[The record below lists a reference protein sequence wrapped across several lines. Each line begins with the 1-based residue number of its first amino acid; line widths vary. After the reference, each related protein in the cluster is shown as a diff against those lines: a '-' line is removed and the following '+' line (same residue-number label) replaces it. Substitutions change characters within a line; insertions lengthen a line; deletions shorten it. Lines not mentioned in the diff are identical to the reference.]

1 MEPSWIMTFM
11 SLTQAPSMFLKVL
24 LARAIACWTAS
35 SKPFS
40 EIALISVTVA
50 TLKVM
55 APPFR
60 ILAHYSSRIGYHLG
74 RETKPSE
81 KFIIDAP
88 GGPREHHTSSK
99 QLGTY
104 SKWEQEEA
112 PARVDMH
119 DEPNDVTET
128 LRPQAA
134 RHCAASVSFTHPLTP
149 SLPPAMVRKMHRV
162 S

>member
-1 MEPSWIMTFM
+1 
-11 SLTQAPSMFLKVL
+11 MFLKVL
-24 LARAIACWTAS
+24 LALAMACWTAS
-35 SKPFS
+35 SKFFS

-55 APPFR
+55 AHPFR
-60 ILAHYSSRIGYHLG
+60 ILAHYSSRIGYHRG
-74 RETKPSE
+74 SETKPSE
-81 KFIIDAP
+81 KFTIDAP

-99 QLGTY
+99 QLDTY
-104 SKWEQEEA
+104 SKREQEEG

-128 LRPQAA
+128 LRPRAA
-134 RHCAASVSFTHPLTP
+134 RHCAAWVSLTHPLTL
-149 SLPPAMVRKMHRV
+149 SLPPAMVRKMHRI